1 MRNCTPS
8 RLRISA
14 TTAAAFMDA
23 LPRVRSDD
31 DRPDVGLRRRLDDRV
46 DGIAD
51 EELHALALE
60 DLRDHRG
67 GLHGCPPSG
76 LGRPDGSISSR
87 LGRAW
92 PVGYSRGMI
101 HALVLSALLLAPA
114 PAGADEAL
122 WALLRGG
129 GQVIVLHAAEPLGA
143 GPGGRAAATWS
154 WSRTGPTSAS
164 GPASIPR
171 RASWWC

>member
-14 TTAAAFMDA
+14 TTAAAFSDA
-23 LPRVRSDD
+23 P
-31 DRPDVGLRRRLDDRV
+31 PP
-46 DGIAD
+46 A
-51 EELHALALE
+51 
-60 DLRDHRG
+60 HRA
-67 GLHGCPPSG
+67 GLHGCPPAG

-143 GPGGRAAATWS
+143 RAGRREGA
-154 WSRTGPTSAS
+154 P
-164 GPASIPR
+164 
-171 RASWWC
+171 